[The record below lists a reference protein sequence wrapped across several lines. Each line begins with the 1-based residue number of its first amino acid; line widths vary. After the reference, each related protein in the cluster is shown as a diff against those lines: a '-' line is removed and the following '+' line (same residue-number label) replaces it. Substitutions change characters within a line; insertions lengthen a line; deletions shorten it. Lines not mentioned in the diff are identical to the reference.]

1 LNADTR
7 TIARQVLAMGLCPV
21 QLGRGENGKKPQ
33 SLKWQESTPESVKP
47 GTWVIGNNV
56 GVLWGPPS
64 GWIVDID
71 LDREDAVQ
79 LAPEYLPPTLTYG
92 RASKRRSHW
101 LFHCVGAL
109 NKQFKAGNGKMIVEV
124 RAHQLQSMFVGS
136 IHPQSGEVVEWDDT
150 TTPVD
155 RSRITAIEW
164 DDLAGRVEL
173 LATRCVHRSGELLP
187 PRRHYGPGGSMGATA
202 LREEINRIQY
212 TAEGGRNDQLNR
224 SAFSLFQLADNNQL
238 DRETVRI
245 ALQAVGQVVGLPSPE
260 VAATI
265 RSAEAS
271 AREKPRTQLASS
283 PPLVRARSWT
293 LDEVKPSTV
302 TTDEVDAFLQLTSGK
317 PFGDGIPIPGLPL
330 LTEKLHGLRGT
341 CVFTGPTGKGKTTLV
356 NTIAI
361 NVVRGGP
368 GMVPV
373 PVVYFTSEMTRMEIA
388 LSMRVMLAQVDQREA
403 MLGTAETLEPM
414 AVAREEL
421 RKLEASGMLSIIDAH
436 ERMRPWRDEEHA
448 LTGLAETVELL
459 HPRQSVLVVID
470 TLAVLQ
476 VMTQEAFRSDLDN
489 DAAIVTGL
497 KRWTNQLPFG
507 SCILAVH
514 EESKERTGTGD
525 THAVRGSSKYA
536 YRGTQLIALVDAD
549 AKDVG
554 TRANGLRDGYMEPG
568 AAEFDILVNKARR
581 GGASGS
587 VIAMVNEYQ
596 RGVIT
601 EVGGFSASELME
613 AKGEAKEEKRKSK
626 VAAGERRAV
635 SKQVQKRDERTGG
648 R

>member
-1 LNADTR
+1 
-7 TIARQVLAMGLCPV
+7 MGLCPV

-33 SLKWQESTPESVKP
+33 SPKWQESTPESVKP
-47 GTWVIGNNV
+47 STWVIGNNV
-56 GVLWGPPS
+56 GVLWGAPS

-71 LDREDAVQ
+71 LDRMDAVQ
-79 LAPEYLPPTLTYG
+79 LAPHHLPPTLTYG

-101 LFHCVGAL
+101 LFQCFGAL
-109 NKQFKAGNGKMIVEV
+109 NQTFRGVDGAMIVEV
-124 RAHQLQSMFVGS
+124 RASKLQSMFVGS
-136 IHPQSGEVVEWDDT
+136 IHPSGEVVEWDDT

-155 RSRITAIEW
+155 RSLITTIEW
-164 DDLAGRVEL
+164 DALAGCVEL
-173 LATRCVHRSGELLP
+173 LATRCGWKREAPPPTTAPPQLVRAVSGSG
-187 PRRHYGPGGSMGATA
+187 YGATA
-202 LREEINRIQY
+202 LRDEINRIRS
-212 TAEGGRNDQLNR
+212 TGEGGRNDQLNR

-238 DRETVRI
+238 DRELVRDE
-245 ALQAVGQVVGLPSPE
+245 LQAAGEATGLAPSE

-265 RSAEAS
+265 RSAETK

-283 PPLVRARSWT
+283 PPLVRARPWT
-293 LDEVKPSTV
+293 LEEVKPSTI
-302 TTDEVDAFLQLTSGK
+302 TTATSDEVDAFLQLTSGK
-317 PFGDGIPIPGLPL
+317 PFGDGIPIPGFPL

-388 LSMRVMLAQVDQREA
+388 LSMRVMLAQVDQRKA

-421 RKLEASGMLSIIDAH
+421 RQLEVSGMLSIIDAH
-436 ERMRPWRDEEHA
+436 ERMRPWSDEEHA

-554 TRANGLRDGYMEPG
+554 TRTNGMRDGYMEPG

-587 VIAMVNEYQ
+587 VIAMANEYQ

-601 EVGGFSASELME
+601 EVGAWSASELME
-613 AKGEAKEEKRKSK
+613 AKDGAKEEKRKSK

-635 SKQVQKRDERTGG
+635 SKQWQKVVERMG

>member
-1 LNADTR
+1 
-7 TIARQVLAMGLCPV
+7 MGLCPV
-21 QLGRGENGKKPQ
+21 LLGRGEKGKQAQ
-33 SLKWQESTPESVKP
+33 SPKWQESTPESVDP
-47 GTWVIGNNV
+47 STWPIGNNV
-56 GVLWGPPS
+56 GVLWGAPS

-71 LDREDAVQ
+71 IDRMDAVQ
-79 LAPEYLPPTLTYG
+79 LAPEHLPLTLTYG
-92 RASKRRSHW
+92 RASKRKSHW
-101 LFHCVGAL
+101 LFQCFGAR
-109 NKQFKAGNGKMIVEV
+109 NQTFKAVDGATIVEV
-124 RAHQLQSMFVGS
+124 RASEHQTMFVGS

-150 TTPVD
+150 TTQVD
-155 RSRITAIEW
+155 RSRITTIEW
-164 DDLAGRVEL
+164 DDLAGCVEL
-173 LATRCVHRSGELLP
+173 LAVRCGWKRKASPPTTAPTQLVRAVSGNG
-187 PRRHYGPGGSMGATA
+187 YGATA
-202 LREEINRIQY
+202 LRDEINRIRS

-224 SAFSLFQLADNNQL
+224 SAFSLFQLADNNEL
-238 DRETVRI
+238 DRELVR
-245 ALQAVGQVVGLPSPE
+245 AELQAAGEGVGLPSTE
-260 VAATI
+260 VTATI

-283 PPLVRARSWT
+283 PPLVRARPWT
-293 LDEVKPSTV
+293 IEEVKPSTI
-302 TTDEVDAFLQLTSGK
+302 TAATSDEVDAFLQLTSGK
-317 PFGDGIPIPGLPL
+317 PFGDGIPIPGFPL

-341 CVFTGPTGKGKTTLV
+341 CVFTGPTGKGKTTTV

-361 NVVRGGP
+361 NVAEGGP

-388 LSMRVMLAQVDQREA
+388 LSMRVMLAKVDQRNA
-403 MLGTAETLEPM
+403 MRCTTETLEPM

-421 RKLEASGMLSIIDAH
+421 RQLEVSGMLSIIDAH
-436 ERMRPWRDEEHA
+436 ERMRPWGDEEHA

-497 KRWTNQLPFG
+497 KRWTNKLPFG

-554 TRANGLRDGYMEPG
+554 TRANGLRGGGMEPG
-568 AAEFDILVNKARR
+568 VAEFDILVNKARR

-601 EVGGFSASELME
+601 EVGAWSASELME
-613 AKGEAKEEKRKSK
+613 AKSEAKEEKRKSK
-626 VAAGERRAV
+626 VAAGERKQV
-635 SKQVQKRDERTGG
+635 SKNTQKRDDRAAG

>member
-1 LNADTR
+1 
-7 TIARQVLAMGLCPV
+7 M
-21 QLGRGENGKKPQ
+21 
-33 SLKWQESTPESVKP
+33 
-47 GTWVIGNNV
+47 
-56 GVLWGPPS
+56 LWGAPS

-71 LDREDAVQ
+71 IDRMDAVQ
-79 LAPEYLPPTLTYG
+79 LAPEHLPPTLTYG
-92 RASKRRSHW
+92 RASKRQSHW

-109 NKQFKAGNGKMIVEV
+109 NQTFKGVDRAMIVEV
-124 RAHQLQSMFVGS
+124 RASKLQSMFVGS
-136 IHPQSGEVVEWDDT
+136 IHPSGEVVEWDDIT
-150 TTPVD
+150 LPVD
-155 RSRITAIEW
+155 RSSITTIEW
-164 DDLAGRVEL
+164 DELAGRVVL
-173 LATRCVHRSGELLP
+173 LAHRCGWTREAPPVPRAPYYPAIGVRSLFTP
-187 PRRHYGPGGSMGATA
+187 AMRYGQQA
-202 LREEINRIQY
+202 LDAEINRIRS
-212 TAEGGRNDQLNR
+212 TGKGGRNDQLNR
-224 SAFSLFQLADNNQL
+224 SAFNLFQLVHNNQL
-238 DRETVRI
+238 PDEEVQA
-245 ALQAVGQVVGLPSPE
+245 ALQAAGEATGLAPSE

-271 AREKPRTQLASS
+271 AREKPRTQLARSL
-283 PPLVRARSWT
+283 PLVRARPWT
-293 LDEVKPSTV
+293 IEEVKPSTI
-302 TTDEVDAFLQLTSGK
+302 TTATSDEVDAFLQLTSGK
-317 PFGDGIPIPGLPL
+317 PFGDGIPIPGFPR

-388 LSMRVMLAQVDQREA
+388 LSMRVMLAQVDQRKA
-403 MLGTAETLEPM
+403 MLGTAETLKPM

-421 RKLEASGMLSIIDAH
+421 RQLEVSGMLSIIDAH
-436 ERMRPWRDEEHA
+436 ERMRPWSDEEHA

-497 KRWTNQLPFG
+497 KRWTNKLPFG

-554 TRANGLRDGYMEPG
+554 TRAIGSRDGYMEPG

-587 VIAMVNEYQ
+587 VIAMVNDYQ

-601 EVGGFSASELME
+601 EVAAWSASELMGK
-613 AKGEAKEEKRKSK
+613 KGEAKEEKRKSK
-626 VAAGERRAV
+626 VAADERRVV
-635 SKQVQKRDERTGG
+635 SKQVQKRDDRAAG

>member
-1 LNADTR
+1 
-7 TIARQVLAMGLCPV
+7 MGLCPV
-21 QLGRGENGKKPQ
+21 QLGRGANGKKAQ
-33 SLKWQESTPESVKP
+33 SPKWQESTPESVNP
-47 GTWVIGNNV
+47 STWPIGNNV
-56 GVLWGPPS
+56 GVLWGAPS

-92 RASKRRSHW
+92 RASRRRSHW
-101 LFHCVGAL
+101 LFHCVGAR
-109 NKQFKAGNGKMIVEV
+109 NQTFEGVDGAMIVEV
-124 RAHQLQSMFVGS
+124 RASKHQTMFVGS
-136 IHPQSGEVVEWDDT
+136 THPSGEVVEWDDT

-173 LATRCVHRSGELLP
+173 LAARCGWKREAPPPPPDALPLVRAVSG
-187 PRRHYGPGGSMGATA
+187 HGYGATA
-202 LREEINRIQY
+202 LRDEINRIRS

-238 DRETVRI
+238 DRETVR
-245 ALQAVGQVVGLPSPE
+245 AELQAAGEAVGLTSAE

-265 RSAEAS
+265 LSGEDA

-302 TTDEVDAFLQLTSGK
+302 TTATSDEVDAFLQLTSGK

-361 NVVRGGP
+361 NVVKGGP

-403 MLGTAETLEPM
+403 MRCTPETLDPM
-414 AVAREEL
+414 AAAREEL
-421 RKLEASGMLSIIDAH
+421 RQLEASGMLSIIDAH

-626 VAAGERRAV
+626 VAAGEKRAV
-635 SKQVQKRDERTGG
+635 SRQVQKRDDRAAG

>member
-1 LNADTR
+1 
-7 TIARQVLAMGLCPV
+7 MGLCPV
-21 QLGRGENGKKPQ
+21 LLGRGEKGKQAQ
-33 SLKWQESTPESVKP
+33 SLKWEQSTPESVDP
-47 GTWVIGNNV
+47 STWPIGNNV
-56 GVLWGPPS
+56 GVLWGAPS

-79 LAPEYLPPTLTYG
+79 LAPEHLPPTLTYG

-101 LFHCVGAL
+101 LFQCFGAL
-109 NKQFKAGNGKMIVEV
+109 NQTFKAVDGATIVEV
-124 RAHQLQSMFVGS
+124 RASEHQTMFVGS
-136 IHPQSGEVVEWDDT
+136 IHPKSGEVVEWDDT
-150 TTPVD
+150 TPPVD
-155 RSRITAIEW
+155 RARITTIEW

-173 LATRCVHRSGELLP
+173 LAARCGWKRKAPPPTTAPTQLVRAVSG
-187 PRRHYGPGGSMGATA
+187 HGYGATA
-202 LREEINRIQY
+202 LRDEINRIRS
-212 TAEGGRNDQLNR
+212 TGEGGRNDQLNR

-238 DRETVRI
+238 DRELVR
-245 ALQAVGQVVGLPSPE
+245 AELQAAGEATGLAPSE

-271 AREKPRTQLASS
+271 AREKPRTQLARSL
-283 PPLVRARSWT
+283 PLVRARPWT
-293 LDEVKPSTV
+293 IEEVKPSTI
-302 TTDEVDAFLQLTSGK
+302 TTATSDEVDAFLQLTSGK
-317 PFGDGIPIPGLPL
+317 PFGDGIPIPGFPR

-388 LSMRVMLAQVDQREA
+388 LSMRVMLAQVDQRKA
-403 MLGTAETLEPM
+403 MLGTAETLKPM

-421 RKLEASGMLSIIDAH
+421 RQLEVSGMLSIIDAH
-436 ERMRPWRDEEHA
+436 ERMRPWSDEEHA

-497 KRWTNQLPFG
+497 KRWTNKLPFG

-554 TRANGLRDGYMEPG
+554 TRANGMRDGYMEPG

-601 EVGGFSASELME
+601 EVGAWSASELME
-613 AKGEAKEEKRKSK
+613 AKDGAKEEKRKSK

-635 SKQVQKRDERTGG
+635 SKQVQKRDERMG

>member
-1 LNADTR
+1 
-7 TIARQVLAMGLCPV
+7 M
-21 QLGRGENGKKPQ
+21 
-33 SLKWQESTPESVKP
+33 
-47 GTWVIGNNV
+47 GNNV
-56 GVLWGPPS
+56 GVLWGAPS

-79 LAPEYLPPTLTYG
+79 LAPEHLPPTLTYG
-92 RASKRRSHW
+92 RASNRRSHW
-101 LFHCVGAL
+101 LFHCVGAR
-109 NKQFKAGNGKMIVEV
+109 NKNFEGVDGAMIVEV
-124 RAHQLQSMFVGS
+124 RACVRQSMFVGS
-136 IHPQSGEVVEWDDT
+136 IHPESGEVVEWDDT
-150 TTPVD
+150 TTPVE
-155 RSRITAIEW
+155 RSRITTIEW

-173 LATRCVHRSGELLP
+173 LATRCGWNRKGPRLPAALLP
-187 PRRHYGPGGSMGATA
+187 PLVRAVSGHGYAATA
-202 LREEINRIQY
+202 LRDEINRIRS

-238 DRETVRI
+238 DRETVR
-245 ALQAVGQVVGLPSPE
+245 AELQAAGEAVGLTSAE
-260 VAATI
+260 VATTI
-265 RSAEAS
+265 LSGEDA
-271 AREKPRTQLASS
+271 AREKPRTPLARSL
-283 PPLVRARSWT
+283 PIVRARSWT
-293 LDEVKPSTV
+293 LDEVKPSTA
-302 TTDEVDAFLQLTSGK
+302 TTATSDEVDAFLQRTSGK
-317 PFGDGIPIPGLPL
+317 PFGDGIPIPGFPL

-361 NVVRGGP
+361 NVVKGGP

-388 LSMRVMLAQVDQREA
+388 LSMRVMLAQVDQRKA
-403 MLGTAETLEPM
+403 MLGTPETLEPM

-421 RKLEASGMLSIIDAH
+421 RHLEASGMLSIIDAH

-554 TRANGLRDGYMEPG
+554 TRAIGSRDGGMEPG
-568 AAEFDILVNKARR
+568 VAEFDILVNKARR

-601 EVGGFSASELME
+601 EVDAWSASELME
-613 AKGEAKEEKRKSK
+613 KKGNAKEEKRKSK

-635 SKQVQKRDERTGG
+635 SKQVQKRDDRTGG